1 MSEQILNCDIG
12 NLCKYLPISE
22 AKKILDIYNL
32 LINMLN
38 DSYSKNKKDF
48 DILQEYIYTLFAVF
62 LDYSVTGVIKI
73 CKIKAITHGKDV
85 NLIYLKFMHFN
96 LFLSNDINNEY
107 SKIIIKEV
115 ISEVELDNK
124 MRIDLYINLKI
135 NIAKYNLIITY
146 LTFYNAYLENAYLYK
161 KDFIKKNIIKKL
173 TQDIN
178 ELKIIL

>member
-62 LDYSVTGVIKI
+62 LDYSVTGIIKI
-73 CKIKAITHGKDV
+73 CKIKAISNEKDV
-85 NLIYLKFMHFN
+85 NLIYLKFMHFK

-124 MRIDLYINLKI
+124 MIIDLYINLKI

-146 LTFYNAYLENAYLYK
+146 LTFYNTYLENAYLYK

-173 TQDIN
+173 IQDIN